1 MLLIEGEDAQK
12 QQQQQQPS
20 QGGPHVQRK
29 SIAVEAKSAAN
40 TKGDL
45 VVSFDLIIR
54 DTILPYNVHGKI
66 LR

>member
-12 QQQQQQPS
+12 QQQQQPS
-20 QGGPHVQRK
+20 QGGAHVQRK
-29 SIAVEAKSAAN
+29 SIAAEAKSAAN

-45 VVSFDLIIR
+45 VITFDLIIR